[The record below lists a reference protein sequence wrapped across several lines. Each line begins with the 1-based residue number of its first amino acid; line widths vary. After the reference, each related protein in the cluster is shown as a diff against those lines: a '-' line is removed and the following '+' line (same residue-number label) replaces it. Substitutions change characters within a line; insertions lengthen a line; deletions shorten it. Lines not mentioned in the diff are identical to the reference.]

1 MDKLSYHEYLAFLL
15 LFAAYA
21 DQALDKEETLKILEY
36 NTKDEFI
43 RMKQLILTMNDQQR
57 IDLILEYKQIYLHT
71 NEQIDSVLH
80 EIETVFLSDHR
91 YQPIE
96 KFYYSFLNK
105 FFHRS

>member
-21 DQALDKEETLKILEY
+21 DQELDKKEILNILEY
-36 NTKDEFI
+36 NTKDEYI

-57 IDLILEYKQIYLHT
+57 IDLILEYKKIFLHT
-71 NEQIDSVLH
+71 KEQIDSVLQ
-80 EIETVFLSDHR
+80 EIEEIFLSDNK

-105 FFHRS
+105 FLH